1 MNSLQLE
8 QRKMSSFFSISI
20 VHTGGFLLREYPYAL
35 RPFCQREVSS
45 TEKKTNRLICASYRS
60 QASRNSA
67 IAISVKDSRA

>member
-45 TEKKTNRLICASYRS
+45 TEKKQTDL
-60 QASRNSA
+60 
-67 IAISVKDSRA
+67 SVLHTDRKLLGILPLRFQ

>member
-1 MNSLQLE
+1 MSPLYERNGGRQMNSLQLE

-45 TEKKTNRLICASYRS
+45 TEKKNKPTYLCFIPIASF
-60 QASRNSA
+60 
-67 IAISVKDSRA
+67 